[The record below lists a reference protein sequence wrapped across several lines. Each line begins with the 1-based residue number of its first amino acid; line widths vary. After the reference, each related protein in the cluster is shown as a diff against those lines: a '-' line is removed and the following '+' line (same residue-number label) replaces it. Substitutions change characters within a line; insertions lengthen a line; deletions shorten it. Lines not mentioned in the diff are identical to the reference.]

1 MNLLE
6 LIGLDAL
13 LKDSG
18 AFAGILGGLLFII
31 GLVAWIFL
39 SIVAGPY
46 MDISAVAWN
55 LIPAILL
62 LVFHIVRT
70 VLSITKN
77 KEDNL
82 IVNLIIMGLIIAC
95 FIFGL
100 FHPYKSLIFSYEYRP
115 FWSGVAYTLYPN
127 IIRLIIDGFSIYN
140 DSIFERLS
148 VIYKAFGVYVFTFLF
163 ILFVGQAF
171 SVVFYFTGKTDIY
184 NGIAYYHNIA
194 YNKARIEYKDKTLE
208 EFLNERYQLVNE
220 HYKKVCAERYPD
232 LVGEAFDKQC
242 IAVQK
247 GVNGSMYIDTMNSAT
262 RKKYGYYVVA
272 HREIPDEY
280 QDVIKVIDKEWNT
293 YTYYVLDKSNYTVK
307 QTTKKYYDDVNNN

>member
-1 MNLLE
+1 MDRHF
-6 LIGLDAL
+6 LDCGNIVCCG
-13 LKDSG
+13 DNSG
-18 AFAGILGGLLFII
+18 CSRWCGHPEDTGHQP
-31 GLVAWIFL
+31 
-39 SIVAGPY
+39 SDCQY
-46 MDISAVAWN
+46 HTEWN
-55 LIPAILL
+55 SHRI
-62 LVFHIVRT
+62 H
-70 VLSITKN
+70 
-77 KEDNL
+77 
-82 IVNLIIMGLIIAC
+82 
-95 FIFGL
+95 
-100 FHPYKSLIFSYEYRP
+100 
-115 FWSGVAYTLYPN
+115 
-127 IIRLIIDGFSIYN
+127 
-140 DSIFERLS
+140 ERLS